1 MTEKPFIH
9 KKAFANVKSSFIYH
23 EDVRK
28 LLFKLLNKKGIL
40 NIGGKA
46 QYIYNFAKKS
56 NKKVKREY
64 LKKNSNHN
72 IPFNSSLNILNLNK
86 FLKKKKIID

>member
-1 MTEKPFIH
+1 M
-9 KKAFANVKSSFIYH
+9 KSSFIYH

-28 LLFKLLNKKGIL
+28 YLFKLLNKKGIL

-46 QYIYNFAKKS
+46 QYIYDFAKKA
-56 NKKVKREY
+56 NKKVKKDY

-72 IPFNSSLNILNLNK
+72 IPFNSSLNTLKLNK
-86 FLKKKKIID
+86 FFKKKINN

>member
-1 MTEKPFIH
+1 M
-9 KKAFANVKSSFIYH
+9 KSSFIFH

-28 LLFKLLNKKGIL
+28 YLFKLLNKKGIL
-40 NIGGKA
+40 NIGGKT
-46 QYIYNFAKKS
+46 QSIYNFAKKS
-56 NKKVKREY
+56 NKRVKKDY